1 MLFHMLIPN
10 IQIHIGGGKK
20 NYLGSHGFST
30 SGSTCKESAAMCH
43 HQESAQGS
51 LMLPRHHSCYKKGVR
66 SSGTEYR
73 ERHQSSLCWMELSD
87 VRKMLQMLQSLLAA
101 ELA

>member
-10 IQIHIGGGKK
+10 IQIHFGEKK
-20 NYLGSHGFST
+20 NLGSHGFST
-30 SGSTCKESAAMCH
+30 SGSTCKESVCH

-87 VRKMLQMLQSLLAA
+87 VRKMLQMLQSPLAA
-101 ELA
+101 ELG

>member
-1 MLFHMLIPN
+1 MLIAN
-10 IQIHIGGGKK
+10 IQIRGGGDQIR
-20 NYLGSHGFST
+20 SHAFST

-51 LMLPRHHSCYKKGVR
+51 LMLPRHHSWYKKGVR
-66 SSGTEYR
+66 SSRREYR

-101 ELA
+101 ERV